1 MVDINICICHW
12 LKSFYNF
19 YSSLLNNPEIILLL
33 SVKNNEKYLRIIL
46 DVNYFLKKVFIF
58 NYNSQTYDRILSIFE
73 PYRSSLLDRNV
84 LKDFFLAY
92 FNEMIPRTVIINL

>member
-1 MVDINICICHW
+1 M
-12 LKSFYNF
+12 
-19 YSSLLNNPEIILLL
+19 
-33 SVKNNEKYLRIIL
+33 
-46 DVNYFLKKVFIF
+46 FIF